1 MNGYLGARDTIAN
14 QLAVALL
21 PSDAKDNIMQ
31 IISDIAD
38 KYIVDL
44 S

>member
-1 MNGYLGARDTIAN
+1 MNGYHGARDTIASE
-14 QLAVALL
+14 LAVALL

-31 IISDIAD
+31 IVSDLAD
-38 KYIVDL
+38 RFIVDL